1 MPFFKAF
8 FFSLFLSLPLSAAP
22 VTFDETVIQVPFKE
36 SNEHHL
42 SSTRCLTRNHLFWDV
57 CFAVNPKDEMQFK
70 SFKFKNS
77 GVNKIVP
84 MEGFNLGREY
94 EFMFEDLARSDMGLL
109 LWDSPDEYESHAHLK
124 IMFFFPRDILPAI
137 RYESDE
143 IIVTLPTKEEVVYDA
158 KTLEIRRGVLKEGPI
173 KQNAKGEALAP
184 NVEYTGS
191 GVVIEASA
199 LADWPIGF
207 NAINAKKIV
216 TIKKKGQKNC
226 LVPGQEL
233 WFTDSKKGNNV
244 FFNKKLISNDAFDTY
259 LLNRCKFSLY

>member
-1 MPFFKAF
+1 MPFLTAL
-8 FFSLFLSLPLSAAP
+8 FFSLSLTAAE
-22 VTFDETVIQVPFKE
+22 VIFDETIIQVPFKE

-57 CFAVNPKDEMQFK
+57 CFAVDPKDEMLFK
-70 SFKFKNS
+70 SFKFKNT

-94 EFMFEDLARSDMGLL
+94 EFMFEDLARSDISLL
-109 LWDSPDEYESHAHLK
+109 LWDSPDEFESHAHLK

-143 IIVTLPTKEEVVYDA
+143 IIVTLPTKEEVVYNA
-158 KTLEIRRGVLKEGPI
+158 KTLEILRGALKEGPI
-173 KQNAKGEALAP
+173 KQNAEGEALAP
-184 NVEYTGS
+184 NVEYTGT

-216 TIKKKGQKNC
+216 IIKKKGQKNC
-226 LVPGQEL
+226 LVPASEL

-244 FFNKKLISNDAFDTY
+244 FFNKKLISNEAFDTF